1 MIRRAL
7 LSLALLLPVHAT
19 AQEEVEQGTGA
30 ILRGLDK
37 VSGVTADFAVPQ
49 GVTMLYERMEVTVK
63 ECRFPAGN
71 PSGDAYAF
79 LEIRE
84 QGKADLAFQGW
95 MIASSPALNALDNA
109 RYDIWVMRCKT

>member
-1 MIRRAL
+1 MIRGVL
-7 LSLALLLPVHAT
+7 LSFALLLPVFAT
-19 AQEEVEQGTGA
+19 AQEDVELGTGA

-37 VSGVTADFAVPQ
+37 VSGVTADFEVPQ

-71 PSGDAYAF
+71 LSGDAYAF
-79 LEIRE
+79 VEIRE

-109 RYDIWVMRCKT
+109 RYDIWVIRCRT

>member
-1 MIRRAL
+1 MIRGAL
-7 LSLALLLPVHAT
+7 LSLALLVPAFAG
-19 AQEEVEQGTGA
+19 AQEEVEPGSGA
-30 ILRGLDK
+30 VLRGLDK
-37 VSGVTADFAVPQ
+37 VSGVTADFEVPN

-79 LEIRE
+79 VEIRE
-84 QGKADLAFQGW
+84 QGQADLAFQGW

-109 RYDIWVMRCKT
+109 RYDVWVMRCKT